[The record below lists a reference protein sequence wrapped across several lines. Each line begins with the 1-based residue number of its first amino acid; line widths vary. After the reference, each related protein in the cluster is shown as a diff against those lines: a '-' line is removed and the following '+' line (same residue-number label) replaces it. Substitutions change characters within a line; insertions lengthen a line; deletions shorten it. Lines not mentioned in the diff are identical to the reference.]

1 MVSGENT
8 LRRGKYSSL
17 QRFYRLLR
25 LRLIIPMF
33 RARQPAENTARAVA
47 VGLFWAFTPTFG
59 IQMGLTFIHWYCSR
73 TFLKKDFNV
82 VVAMAWPWVTNVFT
96 VPICYYLFFL
106 TGQILL
112 GRWSDLT
119 GYESFN
125 KFWATAMGAAGSDA
139 ALETA
144 DVALMA
150 DDVGKL
156 PYLFRLSRR
165 SRRVIRQNVSLSI
178 VVKLALVAGVVPG
191 AVSLIVAV
199 LLGDVG
205 TSLLVTGNAT
215 RLAAA
220 GRD

>member
-1 MVSGENT
+1 MGSDSTAVATDITDRTPCGHLVPDKVRAARCEMPGVATLGELGETFKVLNHPMRLKITHALFRNELGIDDWRSGLLPEEKVSAVAE
-8 LRRGKYSSL
+8 LRRQHG
-17 QRFYRLLR
+17 
-25 LRLIIPMF
+25 
-33 RARQPAENTARAVA
+33 AVA
-47 VGLFWAFTPTFG
+47 MVGDGVNDAPALAAADVG
-59 IQMGLTFIHWYCSR
+59 I
-73 TFLKKDFNV
+73 
-82 VVAMAWPWVTNVFT
+82 
-96 VPICYYLFFL
+96 
-106 TGQILL
+106 
-112 GRWSDLT
+112 
-119 GYESFN
+119 
-125 KFWATAMGAAGSDA
+125 AMGAAGSDA

-156 PYLFRLSRR
+156 PYLFRLSHR

>member
-82 VVAMAWPWVTNVFT
+82 VVAMAWTWVTNVFT

-125 KFWATAMGAAGSDA
+125 KFWTTAMGGAGSDP
-139 ALETA
+139 T
-144 DVALMA
+144 
-150 DDVGKL
+150 
-156 PYLFRLSRR
+156 
-165 SRRVIRQNVSLSI
+165 SLQAWDSYFSI
-178 VVKLALVAGVVPG
+178 IIEGWGLALIVGSIPFALIGYFGGYYWTLSFVRRWRTRRAERRRMR
-191 AVSLIVAV
+191 AVGLHQGSKPN
-199 LLGDVG
+199 
-205 TSLLVTGNAT
+205 S
-215 RLAAA
+215 
-220 GRD
+220 

>member
-1 MVSGENT
+1 MVSGENPI
-8 LRRGKYSSL
+8 RRRKYSSG

-82 VVAMAWPWVTNVFT
+82 VVAMAWTWVTNVFT

-125 KFWATAMGAAGSDA
+125 KFWATAMGAAGSDP
-139 ALETA
+139 T
-144 DVALMA
+144 
-150 DDVGKL
+150 
-156 PYLFRLSRR
+156 
-165 SRRVIRQNVSLSI
+165 SLQAWNSYFSI
-178 VVKLALVAGVVPG
+178 IIEGWGLALIVGSIPFALIGYVGGYYWTLSFVRRWRNKRAERRRMRALG
-191 AVSLIVAV
+191 ARQGSKP
-199 LLGDVG
+199 
-205 TSLLVTGNAT
+205 SF
-215 RLAAA
+215 
-220 GRD
+220 